1 MRRGREKGWTR
12 QRAVG
17 RAEKLLL
24 RRAWPR
30 AQMTLILLATGCAGL
45 LVSFALLHAGLARMW
60 LRYPLAILSAYAVFL
75 LLLRL
80 WLAAQSRRKSFSDS
94 DVDLTGVDLSGADL
108 SGVVGRGGAASDF
121 GFGGAGDFAGGG
133 AGGSVDGGAEA
144 ASFLSSGGGSAAGG
158 GASAGG
164 GSGGGGGTTGGGG
177 GLLDSINL
185 SLDFDDEGCAVV
197 LAVVAVAL
205 AVLAGLVVSFYVVW
219 AAPALLAEILVDG
232 LLVAG
237 LYKRVRRVERRH
249 WLRAAVRRTILPVAL
264 TAVSFTAAG
273 YAMQRAV
280 PGARSVGE
288 FWKAVFDD

>member
-17 RAEKLLL
+17 RAEQLLL

-30 AQMTLILLATGCAGL
+30 AQMMLILMATGSAGF
-45 LVSFALLHAGLARMW
+45 LVSFALLHAGLSRMW
-60 LRYPLAILSAYAVFL
+60 VRYPLAILSAYAVFL

-80 WLAAQSRRKSFSDS
+80 WLAMQSRRTDLP
-94 DVDLTGVDLSGADL
+94 DLGIDLAHVDP
-108 SGVVGRGGAASDF
+108 SGVVTGGGAASDF

-144 ASFLSSGGGSAAGG
+144 ASFLSSGGSSTAGG
-158 GASAGG
+158 GGTSGG
-164 GSGGGGGTTGGGG
+164 GSGGGG
-177 GLLDSINL
+177 LLDGINL

-197 LAVVAVAL
+197 LALVAL
-205 AVLAGLVVSFYVVW
+205 ALAILAGLVVSFYVVW

-237 LYKRVRRVERRH
+237 LYKRVKEAERRH
-249 WLRAAVRRTILPVAL
+249 WLRAAVRRTILPVVL
-264 TAVSFTAAG
+264 TVASFTAAG

-280 PGARSVGE
+280 PEARSVGE

>member
-17 RAEKLLL
+17 RAERLLL

-30 AQMTLILLATGCAGL
+30 AQMTLILLATGCSGF

-60 LRYPLAILSAYAVFL
+60 LRYPLAILCAYAVFL

-80 WLAAQSRRKSFSDS
+80 WLAAQSRRA
-94 DVDLTGVDLSGADL
+94 DLPDLGIDLAGADL
-108 SGVVGRGGAASDF
+108 SGAAAGGGATPDF

-133 AGGSVDGGAEA
+133 AGGSVDGGTEA
-144 ASFLSSGGGSAAGG
+144 ASLLPSGGPAAGG
-158 GASAGG
+158 GGTAGG
-164 GSGGGGGTTGGGG
+164 GSGG

-185 SLDFDDEGCAVV
+185 SLDFDDEGCGVV
-197 LAVVAVAL
+197 LALVAL
-205 AVLAGLVVSFYVVW
+205 ALAILAGLVVSFYVVW

-237 LYKRVRRVERRH
+237 LYKRVKHAERRH
-249 WLRAAVRRTILPVAL
+249 WLRAAVRRTILPVVL
-264 TAVSFTAAG
+264 TAASFTAAG

-280 PGARSVGE
+280 PEARSVGE
-288 FWKAVFDD
+288 FWKAVIND